1 MKKNDLMLY
10 LVTDRNMCG
19 EHLESVVE
27 TAIKAGVTIVQLR
40 EKQADFK
47 EFCDKALKMKKIC
60 DKYNIPLIIN
70 DNIDVCLA
78 VDADGVHLGS
88 SDCDIAKA
96 RTILGNSK
104 IIGASSREVKT
115 ALLAQNAGADY
126 LGVGAVFSTST
137 KLDASEVSFETLQKI
152 CDAVS
157 IPVVAIGGIN
167 AQNIMQLKNSG
178 INGVAVVSAIFAQKD
193 IIQATKELTNLAKQI
208 VSYCL

>member
-126 LGVGAVFSTST
+126 LGVGAVFGTNT
-137 KLDASEVSFETLQKI
+137 KSDAKAISKDILKEIANSVN
-152 CDAVS
+152 
-157 IPVVAIGGIN
+157 IPVVAIGGIT
-167 AQNIMQLKNSG
+167 ADKVSELKGCG
-178 INGVAVVSAIFAQKD
+178 IAGVAVVSAILKAQDIDSTTKD
-193 IIQATKELTNLAKQI
+193 FVCKLKQI
-208 VSYCL
+208 V

>member
-88 SDCDIAKA
+88 RDCEIAKA

-126 LGVGAVFSTST
+126 LGVGAVFGTNT
-137 KLDASEVSFETLQKI
+137 KSDAKAISKDILKEIANSVN
-152 CDAVS
+152 
-157 IPVVAIGGIN
+157 IPVVAIGGIT
-167 AQNIMQLKNSG
+167 ADKVSELKGCG
-178 INGVAVVSAIFAQKD
+178 IAGVAVVSAILKAQDIDSTTKD
-193 IIQATKELTNLAKQI
+193 FVCKLKQI
-208 VSYCL
+208 V

>member
-10 LVTDRNMCG
+10 LVTDRSMCG

-96 RTILGNSK
+96 LMILGNDK

-126 LGVGAVFSTST
+126 LGVGAVFGTNT
-137 KLDASEVSFETLQKI
+137 KSDAKAISKDILKEIANSVN
-152 CDAVS
+152 
-157 IPVVAIGGIN
+157 IPVVAIGGIT
-167 AQNIMQLKNSG
+167 ADKVSELKGCG
-178 INGVAVVSAIFAQKD
+178 IAGVAVVSAILKAQDIDSTTKD
-193 IIQATKELTNLAKQI
+193 FVCKLKQI
-208 VSYCL
+208 V